1 MHHFFPPND
10 ITKRTKNNWENELT
24 AKIFAQP
31 EALNYKT
38 NIKSLLSPGN
48 CHRAWRAG
56 RTGQHHVRHHALRD
70 WGVDPWQ
77 KNSPSE
83 NIFYDISVCL
93 PDPLHA
99 KCRRSLDPFYMES
112 YYIIW
117 IKDFLDVQ
125 FKRMPAKGHPT
136 QSYESKP
143 WISQTI
149 KVMLEGVFI
158 GK

>member
-1 MHHFFPPND
+1 MFPQND
-10 ITKRTKNNWENELT
+10 ITKRTKNKWENELT

-31 EALNYKT
+31 EALHYKT

-56 RTGQHHVRHHALRD
+56 RTGQHHVWHHALRD
-70 WGVDPWQ
+70 WGVVDPWQ

-112 YYIIW
+112 YNFNKVKTFW
-117 IKDFLDVQ
+117 TDCTTECQRSLVQ
-125 FKRMPAKGHPT
+125 FYSMSKKST
-136 QSYESKP
+136 QTVSR
-143 WISQTI
+143 W
-149 KVMLEGVFI
+149 LFFI
-158 GK
+158 DA